1 MTSLNSDTP
10 LRRPTAAP
18 FWVWLAVIAGLTLC
32 AAGAGAGL
40 GVAVRAGE
48 RQTAVPELPGKPGNG
63 DTALQE
69 VPPVVT
75 NLAEPAGAWV
85 RVQVSFIFD
94 RNTLRKPEAMAAEI
108 GEDLLGLMRT
118 LTLEQ
123 IGGASGLQHLREDLN
138 ERAAVRS
145 GGLVREVLLESVVV
159 Q

>member
-1 MTSLNSDTP
+1 MTSLNPDTP
-10 LRRPTAAP
+10 PRQPTAALL
-18 FWVWLAVIAGLTLC
+18 WVWLAVIAGLTLC

-40 GVAVRAGE
+40 GVAVRAVE
-48 RQTAVPELPGKPGNG
+48 KQTAIPEPPGSG
-63 DTALQE
+63 DTAIQE
-69 VPPVVT
+69 IPPVVT

-94 RNTLRKPEAMAAEI
+94 RKTLRKPEAMAAGI

-123 IGGASGLQHLREDLN
+123 IGGASGLQHLREDLS